1 MKTYEEMAK
10 SVLQRRGEYVETQ
23 QARRKKCFRAAS
35 GVVVLGVL
43 VVAIVGI
50 LHAGWRA
57 DNRKFPSIDADR
69 LNVQPTGE
77 IVDNVNRNYGT
88 DRKKFRFP
96 GDLHGVLSDS
106 DKLLLSE
113 EDVVFYATHILDATY
128 LGTYTTK
135 YGTEFMFLPTKV
147 YKGELSDKNQFAI
160 YVTLRGDCEV
170 SPHSPDDA
178 EGIPFK
184 ENKTYLLFLEKH
196 ISVYYEHDK
205 FVPLSEMVL
214 ASNDA
219 KRDGYYEQVE
229 AMIKND
235 SSSVAMHGLSFTESD
250 NLDEVLEA
258 SDNIFV
264 VKIESV
270 IAESTFTPTTVYSC
284 RVQQLVRDASDV
296 PQDIWVP
303 LFNDTVKVGGEY
315 LLLLSAAN
323 DTKPVY
329 SLSSRLHSVYA
340 VSDAEAIPEL
350 RELLTTA
357 RAYGQPPDK
366 TDDRMIW
373 KKVKDKGEFRLSGD
387 FREVSKEVWQGTFH
401 VDLPDAEQT
410 AYYLVYKIV
419 KDEQNGAQYTDDLM
433 CGYVE
438 LTNKDGSSW
447 SMYLDESSLSTE
459 SAYFLC
465 ESPGSWQE
473 SIIDGN
479 RVMLAVSDEHRYA
492 ALKIGE
498 YSGYIRMR
506 DMDEGQA
513 LSVLKTVLQKGNHAA
528 SSADAE
534 RTGMAK
540 PLQCAAPEG
549 SRIFVSSY
557 KVDGH
562 FQDKYKGPS
571 QGEAFFSFPLGFAMQ
586 DYGDSAIY
594 TVVASLFIGER
605 PDEPPID
612 KAAIRVAELQRL
624 NRLGYNVSLY
634 KESADDAIEPGFLFQ
649 STYDQLVNF
658 PTSDD
663 YGYFIYLKDEGPNYY
678 K

>member
-10 SVLQRRGEYVETQ
+10 SVLQRRDEYVEIQ
-23 QARRKKCFRAAS
+23 QMRRKKHLRAAS
-35 GVVVLGVL
+35 GVVALGVL
-43 VVAIVGI
+43 VLVVISI
-50 LHAGWRA
+50 LHVGMQ
-57 DNRKFPSIDADR
+57 SGSHDASTLDVDR
-69 LNVQPTGE
+69 LNTQPTGE
-77 IVDNVNRNYGT
+77 RVDNA
-88 DRKKFRFP
+88 DRSEATGKVRFRFSE
-96 GDLHGVLSDS
+96 DFHGISSDRLFLSA
-106 DKLLLSE
+106 E
-113 EDVVFYATHILDATY
+113 EMVAHATHILDATY
-128 LGTYTTK
+128 LGTYTTE
-135 YGTEFMFLPTKV
+135 YGTELMFLPTKV
-147 YKGELSDKNQFAI
+147 YKGDLSEKNQSVI
-160 YVTLRGDCEV
+160 YMTLRGDCEAC
-170 SPHSPDDA
+170 SQSPDDA

-184 ENKTYLLFLEKH
+184 EDETYLLFLEKN

-205 FVPLSEMVL
+205 YVSLSDMVL

-219 KRDGYYEQVE
+219 KRDGYYNQIE

-270 IAESTFTPTTVYSC
+270 IAESTLTPTTVYSC

-296 PQDIWVP
+296 PQDIFVP
-303 LFNDTVKVGGEY
+303 FFNDTVKLGEEY

-340 VSDAEAIPEL
+340 VCDAEAIPEL

-357 RAYGQPPDK
+357 RAYGQSPDK

-373 KKVKDKGEFRLSGD
+373 TKVKDKDELRLAGD
-387 FREVSKEVWQGTFH
+387 FREVSREAWQDTYH
-401 VDLPDAEQT
+401 IHLPDAKET

-419 KDEQNGAQYTDDLM
+419 KDEQNGAQHTDDLM

-438 LTNKDGSSW
+438 LSNKEGSSW
-447 SMYLDESSLSTE
+447 SMYLDKSSLSTE
-459 SAYFLC
+459 SACFLC

-473 SIIDGN
+473 SIVDGN
-479 RVMLAVSDEHRYA
+479 RVMLAASDEHRYA

-498 YSGYIRMR
+498 YSGYIIMR
-506 DMDEGQA
+506 GMDEAQA
-513 LSVLKTVLQKGNHAA
+513 LSLLKTVLQKGNRTA

-557 KVDGH
+557 TVDGH
-562 FQDKYKGPS
+562 FQGKYKEPS
-571 QGEAFFSFPLGFAMQ
+571 QGEAFFSFPLRFAMQ
-586 DYGDSAIY
+586 DYGDSAMY

-605 PDEPPID
+605 PGERPVD
-612 KAAIRVAELQRL
+612 KAAIRAAELQRL
-624 NRLGYNVSLY
+624 NRLGYKVSLY

-649 STYDQLVNF
+649 STYGQLVNF
-658 PTSDD
+658 PASDD
-663 YGYFIYLKDEGPNYY
+663 YGYFICLKDEEPNHY